1 MIKKILIALLLVHL
15 LSLVVVIPQV
25 NHGRPNSVRSNLDSL
40 EARPPLRTISQ
51 TAFGLGEHLVFDVG
65 FSFIKAGEAVMAI
78 PSLENIAGR
87 EAYKIVFTVNTTPTF
102 SFFFRVE
109 DRYETVVDVHGLFP
123 WRFSQKIREGRYRRD
138 FEAEFDQ
145 RNNIARANKKDYPI
159 PPYVQDVVSAFY
171 YARTFDYAKMRIGDK
186 IYLENFYKDSTYPL
200 AVKFLGYQQLTVK
213 AGIFDCI
220 IIEPL
225 VKEGGLFKSEGRIII
240 WLTNDE
246 RRIPIKVSTKVIIGT
261 IDAELREFRGVRGEI
276 RSKVQ

>member
-1 MIKKILIALLLVHL
+1 MIKRILITLLLL
-15 LSLVVVIPQV
+15 FLFGLVVVIPQV
-25 NHGRPNSVRSNLDSL
+25 NHGRSNSVRSNLDSL
-40 EARPPLRTISQ
+40 EAHPPLRTISQ

-78 PSLENIAGR
+78 PSLENISGR
-87 EAYKIVFTVNTTPTF
+87 EAYKIVFTVNTTPIF
-102 SFFFRVE
+102 SLFFRVE
-109 DRYETVVDVHGLFP
+109 DRHETVMDVHGLFP

-145 RNNIARANKKDYPI
+145 RNNIARANKKEYPI

-200 AVKFLGYQQLTVK
+200 AVKFLGYQRLTVK
-213 AGIFDCI
+213 AGTFDCV

-225 VKEGGLFKSEGRIII
+225 IKEGGLFKSEGRIII

-246 RRIPIKVSTKVIIGT
+246 RRIPIKVSTKVVIGT

-276 RSKVQ
+276 RSKVK